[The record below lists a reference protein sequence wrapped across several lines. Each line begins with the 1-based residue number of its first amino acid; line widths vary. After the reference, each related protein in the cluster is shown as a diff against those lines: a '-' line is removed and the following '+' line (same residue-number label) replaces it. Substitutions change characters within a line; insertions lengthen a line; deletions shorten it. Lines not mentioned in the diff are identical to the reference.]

1 MPERPSMPE
10 SWVSASLTDICE
22 ILDHKRVPVNNRE
35 RNRRIAGRLDAD
47 LYPYFGATGQVGVI
61 DDFIFEGEHILLGED
76 GAPFLEP
83 LKDQA
88 YLVQGRFW
96 VNNHA
101 HILRSMISNKY
112 VYHYLNTVDYSSYVT
127 GTTRLK
133 LTKNALAAIPIHFPS
148 LAEQQ
153 RIVAKIEGLFSELEK
168 GIEILKK
175 AGAQL
180 ATYRQ
185 AVLKHAFEG
194 NLTAQWRE
202 HHRDIKGAKER
213 RHKVLSDRRYGS
225 ERSLS
230 RRSRAR
236 GRPHQDLVHGDS
248 VRAIATELPT
258 IPGSWS
264 WATVSQ
270 IISEELSNGR
280 SVRSAQKG
288 FPVLRLTALRDG
300 EIEQNEYKIG
310 AWTAE
315 DAEPFLIREGDF
327 LVSRGNGSLRLVGR
341 GGLVRSLESPV
352 AYPDTMIR
360 LRISRYVDRE
370 FFCYVWNSRLVRRQ
384 IETIART
391 TAGIFK
397 VNQRDLEA
405 AMIPLPPIEEQYV
418 ITEEVR
424 CQLAALDHT
433 MGSIDFNLR
442 KARKLRQSILKK
454 AFSGRLVPQEPDD
467 EPACNL
473 LDRIRTE
480 RKQAFKNHFFK
491 KTRGRRGIT

>member
-35 RNRRIAGRLDAD
+35 RNRRIAGRLDAH

-61 DDFIFEGEHILLGED
+61 DDFIFEGQHILLGED

-213 RHKVLSDRRYGS
+213 RQKVLSDRRYGS

-248 VRAIATELPT
+248 VKAIATELPT

-360 LRISRYVDRE
+360 LRISRY
-370 FFCYVWNSRLVRRQ
+370 
-384 IETIART
+384 
-391 TAGIFK
+391 
-397 VNQRDLEA
+397 
-405 AMIPLPPIEEQYV
+405 
-418 ITEEVR
+418 
-424 CQLAALDHT
+424 
-433 MGSIDFNLR
+433 
-442 KARKLRQSILKK
+442 
-454 AFSGRLVPQEPDD
+454 PD
-467 EPACNL
+467 
-473 LDRIRTE
+473 
-480 RKQAFKNHFFK
+480 
-491 KTRGRRGIT
+491 

>member
-1 MPERPSMPE
+1 M
-10 SWVSASLTDICE
+10 
-22 ILDHKRVPVNNRE
+22 ILIPPPREQRRV
-35 RNRRIAGRLDAD
+35 
-47 LYPYFGATGQVGVI
+47 
-61 DDFIFEGEHILLGED
+61 
-76 GAPFLEP
+76 
-83 LKDQA
+83 
-88 YLVQGRFW
+88 
-96 VNNHA
+96 
-101 HILRSMISNKY
+101 
-112 VYHYLNTVDYSSYVT
+112 
-127 GTTRLK
+127 
-133 LTKNALAAIPIHFPS
+133 
-148 LAEQQ
+148 
-153 RIVAKIEGLFSELEK
+153 VAKIEELFSELDA

-175 AGAQL
+175 ARAQL
-180 ATYRQ
+180 ETYRQ

-194 NLTAQWRE
+194 KLTAQWRE

-213 RHKVLSDRRYGS
+213 RQKVLSDRRYGS
-225 ERSLS
+225 ENSLS

-236 GRPHQDLVHGDS
+236 GRPHQNLVHGDS
-248 VRAIATELPT
+248 VRAIATDLPT

-264 WATVSQ
+264 WATVGQ

-288 FPVLRLTALRDG
+288 FPVLRLTALRNG

-341 GGLVRSLESPV
+341 GGLVRSLGSPV

-405 AMIPLPPIEEQYV
+405 AMILLPPIEEQYV
-418 ITEEVR
+418 ITDAVR
-424 CQLAALDHT
+424 RQLAALDHT
-433 MGSIDFNLR
+433 MASIDYNLR
-442 KARKLRQSILKK
+442 KARKLRQSILEK
-454 AFSGRLVPQEPDD
+454 AFSGRLVPQDPDD
-467 EPACNL
+467 EPACNF

-480 RKQAFKNHFFK
+480 GKQDFKNNFSK
-491 KTRGRRGIT
+491 KTRGRRATT

>member
-213 RHKVLSDRRYGS
+213 RQKVLSDRRYGS

-433 MGSIDFNLR
+433 RGSIDFNLR

-454 AFSGRLVPQEPDD
+454 AFSGRLVPQETDD